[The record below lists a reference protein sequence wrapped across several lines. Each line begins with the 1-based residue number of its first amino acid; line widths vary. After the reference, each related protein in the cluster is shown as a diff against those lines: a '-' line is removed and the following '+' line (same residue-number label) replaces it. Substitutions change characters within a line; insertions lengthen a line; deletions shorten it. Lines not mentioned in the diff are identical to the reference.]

1 MHINRKKC
9 ANKHFELF
17 YSLFNPNIWLKMPY
31 NYIVKLT
38 IFTIIS
44 RALLSVTLLA
54 STFFQFRKKI

>member
-44 RALLSVTLLA
+44 CALLSVTFRA
-54 STFFQFRKKI
+54 STFFQFRKKN